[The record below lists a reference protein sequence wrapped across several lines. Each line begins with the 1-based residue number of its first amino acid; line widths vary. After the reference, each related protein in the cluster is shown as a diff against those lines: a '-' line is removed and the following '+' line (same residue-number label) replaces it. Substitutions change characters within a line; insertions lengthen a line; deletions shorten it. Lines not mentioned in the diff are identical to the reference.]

1 MTDFG
6 KMIDKLIEIS
16 TNQDISDEVKC
27 NLDDVIDELIHL
39 EIENNG
45 EKVLNSNEL
54 MDSNHSNQIV
64 PDFSDL
70 SPEEMEEIKQFEL
83 FVRDVM
89 NNKLA
94 LA

>member
-1 MTDFG
+1 MVNFG

-39 EIENNG
+39 EIENND
-45 EKVLNSNEL
+45 EKV
-54 MDSNHSNQIV
+54 IV
-64 PDFSDL
+64 PNFNDL
-70 SPEEMEEIKQFEL
+70 SPEELEEIKQFEL

>member
-1 MTDFG
+1 MVDFG

-16 TNQDISDEVKC
+16 TNEDISDEVRC

-54 MDSNHSNQIV
+54 MDSNQIV

>member
-45 EKVLNSNEL
+45 EKL
-54 MDSNHSNQIV
+54 IV

-70 SPEEMEEIKQFEL
+70 SPEEMEEIKQFAIAEFEYKGAIKSISCVPEKLEL
-83 FVRDVM
+83 NV
-89 NNKLA
+89 
-94 LA
+94 

>member
-45 EKVLNSNEL
+45 EKL
-54 MDSNHSNQIV
+54 IV

-70 SPEEMEEIKQFEL
+70 SPEELEEIKQFEL

>member
-45 EKVLNSNEL
+45 EKL
-54 MDSNHSNQIV
+54 IV

-70 SPEEMEEIKQFEL
+70 SPEELEEIKQFEL
-83 FVRDVM
+83 FVRDVK

>member
-39 EIENNG
+39 EIEHNG
-45 EKVLNSNEL
+45 EKL
-54 MDSNHSNQIV
+54 IV

-70 SPEEMEEIKQFEL
+70 SPEELEEIKQFEL

>member
-16 TNQDISDEVKC
+16 TNHDLSDEVKVS
-27 NLDDVIDELIHL
+27 LDEVIDELIHM
-39 EIENNG
+39 EIDKNKG
-45 EKVLNSNEL
+45 ML
-54 MDSNHSNQIV
+54 V
-64 PDFSDL
+64 PNFNDL
-70 SPEEMEEIKQFEL
+70 SPEEMEEIKQFEM

-94 LA
+94 MA

>member
-1 MTDFG
+1 MVDFG

-45 EKVLNSNEL
+45 EKL
-54 MDSNHSNQIV
+54 IV

-70 SPEEMEEIKQFEL
+70 SPEELEEIKQFEL

>member
-1 MTDFG
+1 MVNFG

-45 EKVLNSNEL
+45 EKL
-54 MDSNHSNQIV
+54 IV

-70 SPEEMEEIKQFEL
+70 SPEELEEIKQFEL

>member
-45 EKVLNSNEL
+45 EKL
-54 MDSNHSNQIV
+54 IV

-70 SPEEMEEIKQFEL
+70 SPEELEEMKQFEL

>member
-45 EKVLNSNEL
+45 EKL
-54 MDSNHSNQIV
+54 IV
-64 PDFSDL
+64 PEFSDL

>member
-16 TNQDISDEVKC
+16 TNQDISDEVKW
-27 NLDDVIDELIHL
+27 NIDDVIDELIHL

-45 EKVLNSNEL
+45 EKL
-54 MDSNHSNQIV
+54 IV

-70 SPEEMEEIKQFEL
+70 SPEELEEIKQFEL

>member
-45 EKVLNSNEL
+45 EKV
-54 MDSNHSNQIV
+54 IV

-70 SPEEMEEIKQFEL
+70 SPEELEEIKQFEL

>member
-39 EIENNG
+39 EI
-45 EKVLNSNEL
+45 
-54 MDSNHSNQIV
+54 
-64 PDFSDL
+64 
-70 SPEEMEEIKQFEL
+70 
-83 FVRDVM
+83 
-89 NNKLA
+89 
-94 LA
+94 

>member
-1 MTDFG
+1 MVDFG
-6 KMIDKLIEIS
+6 KMIDKLIEIN

-45 EKVLNSNEL
+45 EKVLDSNEL
-54 MDSNHSNQIV
+54 MDSNQIV

>member
-16 TNQDISDEVKC
+16 TNNDLSDEVKVS
-27 NLDDVIDELIHL
+27 LDEVIDELIHM
-39 EIENNG
+39 EID
-45 EKVLNSNEL
+45 K
-54 MDSNHSNQIV
+54 NQGILV
-64 PDFSDL
+64 PNFNDL
-70 SPEEMEEIKQFEL
+70 SPEEMEEIKQFEM

-94 LA
+94 MA

>member
-45 EKVLNSNEL
+45 EKVLDSNEL
-54 MDSNHSNQIV
+54 MDSNQIV

>member
-1 MTDFG
+1 MVDFG

-45 EKVLNSNEL
+45 EKVLDSNEL
-54 MDSNHSNQIV
+54 MDSNQIV

>member
-1 MTDFG
+1 MVDFG

-45 EKVLNSNEL
+45 EKVL
-54 MDSNHSNQIV
+54 DSNHSNQIV

>member
-45 EKVLNSNEL
+45 EKL
-54 MDSNHSNQIV
+54 IV

>member
-45 EKVLNSNEL
+45 EKL
-54 MDSNHSNQIV
+54 IV
-64 PDFSDL
+64 PNFNDL
-70 SPEEMEEIKQFEL
+70 SPEELEEIKQFEL

>member
-45 EKVLNSNEL
+45 EKL
-54 MDSNHSNQIV
+54 IV

-70 SPEEMEEIKQFEL
+70 SPEEMEEIKQFDPRVGEEDEL
-83 FVRDVM
+83 EERTFPSSHQYF
-89 NNKLA
+89 L
-94 LA
+94 LI

>member
-39 EIENNG
+39 EIENND
-45 EKVLNSNEL
+45 EKV
-54 MDSNHSNQIV
+54 IV
-64 PDFSDL
+64 PNFNDL
-70 SPEEMEEIKQFEL
+70 SPEELEEIKQFEL